1 MEVLFV
7 FLGATA
13 VAFVLIWIRRRSVNR
28 SWPPA
33 LRVGLS
39 AMFLM
44 TGITH
49 FVLLREDLVAMVP
62 PFLPAPELLVTLTGV
77 LELAG
82 AVGLLL
88 KPAAAWA
95 AGGLT
100 ALMVAMF
107 PANVY
112 AALSDLTVNGETATP
127 LVPRTLMQL
136 LYIAAALAVVLTYR
150 HVAWS
155 RSTRDHASGLEPAGP
170 PPAGGSR

>member
-7 FLGATA
+7 FLGATGL
-13 VAFVLIWIRRRSVNR
+13 AFALIWIRRRRVYR
-28 SWPPA
+28 SWPSA

-39 AMFLM
+39 AMFFM

-88 KPAAAWA
+88 KRSEERRVGKECRSRWA
-95 AGGLT
+95 RE
-100 ALMVAMF
+100 
-107 PANVY
+107 P
-112 AALSDLTVNGETATP
+112 GEKE
-127 LVPRTLMQL
+127 R
-136 LYIAAALAVVLTYR
+136 R
-150 HVAWS
+150 
-155 RSTRDHASGLEPAGP
+155 RDRGHMS
-170 PPAGGSR
+170 

>member
-7 FLGATA
+7 FLGATGL
-13 VAFVLIWIRRRSVNR
+13 AFALIWIRRRRVYR
-28 SWPPA
+28 SWPSA

-39 AMFLM
+39 AMFFM

-88 KPAAAWA
+88 KRAAVWA
-95 AGGLT
+95 AGGLAT
-100 ALMVAMF
+100 LMVTMF

-112 AALSDLTVNGETATP
+112 AALSGLTMNGEAATP

-136 LYIAAALAVVLTYR
+136 LYIAAAVAVVLAYR
-150 HVAWS
+150 RVAWP
-155 RSTRDHASGLEPAGP
+155 RSNGDLGLRTAGH